1 MNFGVVCDC
10 HNTLVNSNEAW
21 IKAFVDYI
29 GKDKSDEIE
38 LCLYGKIRRRDLAKK
53 YLLDFSLVEKTA
65 ESYVTVKSQT
75 VNFLSVIKNMGIKL
89 FVVSNAPRRRVVKDL
104 QTVKIANMFEKIY
117 TEENGGKK
125 NTSIYDEILFEYQ
138 MDYLLFIGNEEFD
151 DNIVHP
157 KVLSVAL
164 TSFLNKRFDVV
175 KGYGFNSK
183 GVLIREGE
191 C

>member
-21 IKAFVDYI
+21 IKAFVDFI
-29 GKDKSDEIE
+29 GEDKSDEIE

-65 ESYVTVKSQT
+65 ESYVTIKSET

-104 QTVKIANMFEKIY
+104 QTVKIENMFEKIY

-125 NTSIYDEILFEYQ
+125 NACIFDGILLEYQ
-138 MDYLLFIGNEEFD
+138 LDYLLFIGNEEFD
-151 DNIVHP
+151 DHIVHP

-175 KGYGFNSK
+175 KGYGFSSK
-183 GVLIREGE
+183 GVLKYEGE